1 VMNGIHQDSF
11 GPAVLSEWIEF
22 LDFYVAQKIPSVPPA
37 SRALA
42 SVLLSRTFGP
52 GVTLAPDRFTNE
64 PDYATARRAFEAE
77 PRVRVLFDVGAGG
90 APGAPIPGFSTTA
103 PSWPLPGT
111 TPATYYFAGDGGLA
125 SAAPAATS
133 AKSAHDAF
141 AYDPSA
147 FPRTDASTAPG
158 SDSGLTP
165 AYDWKPIPAGKAL
178 AYVSAPLAANTVM
191 AGTGSADL
199 WVQSSK
205 PDVDLEVTI
214 SEVRP
219 DGKETYIQ
227 SGWLRAS
234 QRALDAPASTPL
246 LPVQTHTQADAAPL
260 PHGRATL
267 VRVPIYP
274 FAHAFRAGSRIRIVV
289 QPPGGNR
296 PSWAFA
302 DLPGPRTVTLMRSA
316 SQPSKVVLPVVPGIA
331 VRTPLPACGSL
342 RGQPCRPYVALANR
356 G

>member
-1 VMNGIHQDSF
+1 
-11 GPAVLSEWIEF
+11 
-22 LDFYVAQKIPSVPPA
+22 
-37 SRALA
+37 
-42 SVLLSRTFGP
+42 VLLSRTFGP

-77 PRVRVLFDVGAGG
+77 PKVRVLFDVGAGAASG
-90 APGAPIPGFSTTA
+90 APVPGFSTTA
-103 PSWPLPGT
+103 PAWPLPGT
-111 TPATYYFAGDGGLA
+111 TPATYYLAGDGALA
-125 SAAPAATS
+125 TAAPG
-133 AKSAHDAF
+133 KSAPSATAAEDAF

-147 FPRTDASTAPG
+147 FPRTDAASAPDG
-158 SDSGLTP
+158 DSLLSP
-165 AYDWKPIPAGKAL
+165 AYDWKPVPAGKAL

-234 QRALDAPASTPL
+234 QRALEPGASTPL
-246 LPVQTHTQADAAPL
+246 LPVQSHRRAAVAPL

-302 DLPGPRTVTLMRSA
+302 ALPGPRTVTIVRSPA
-316 SQPSKVVLPVVPGIA
+316 QVSKVVLPVVPGID
-331 VRTPLPACGSL
+331 VPTPLPACGAL
-342 RGQPCRPYVALANR
+342 RGQPCRTYVPLANHP
-356 G
+356 